1 MPGIKP
7 NNVIRIPTGRNIEK
21 LLRFWLEFLHPFHR
35 LTNREMDV
43 ATAFLKKR
51 YELYKDIPTNAEL
64 RDKILMNEETQKEI
78 REKCGLKVQHL
89 QVIKN
94 KLKKNKFFID
104 NKINPRLIPN
114 IKETENS
121 FQLLLLF
128 ELDSQYDAVQ

>member
-1 MPGIKP
+1 MSGIKP

-64 RDKILMNEETQKEI
+64 RDKILMNEETQKGI

-89 QVIKN
+89 QAIKN
-94 KLKKNKFFID
+94 KLKKNKFFIH
-104 NKINPRLIPN
+104 K
-114 IKETENS
+114 
-121 FQLLLLF
+121 
-128 ELDSQYDAVQ
+128 

>member
-94 KLKKNKFFID
+94 KLKKNKFFVD
-104 NKINPRLIPN
+104 NKINPKLIPN
-114 IKETENS
+114 IVEDGDT

-128 ELDSQYDAVQ
+128 ELDAKYDAVQ